1 MKNYRKLI
9 VLLLLIF
16 FVIFTGAYAYMHIV
30 EKRSLTSNTIEK
42 TLPVVNQI
50 KPQTIKEYQNY
61 LTKVAKRNVL
71 PVDIPQALNNEK
83 VEITATDGMQT
94 FTWNDKNNPKQK
106 VIFYV
111 HGGSYIH
118 QASELQYIFVN
129 KLAKKLDAKVVFPIY
144 PKAPTY
150 NYSDA
155 IPKIKKLYQ
164 NTLASVTS
172 HKQIILVG
180 ESAGGGLALGLA
192 DNLVTEH
199 IKQPKEIILISPWL
213 DIATNNPKIE
223 KVQKKDPL
231 LKAWQ
236 LQQVAPYWANG
247 KKNFKNP
254 QVSPLYSSQFNKMA
268 PISFFIGTHDIF
280 YPDNQLLHQK
290 LAKENI
296 KHHYI
301 VGQKMNHVYP
311 VLPIPEAET
320 AFKQMLKIINH

>member
-16 FVIFTGAYAYMHIV
+16 FVIFTGAYAYTHIV

-155 IPKIKKLYQ
+155 IPKIKK
-164 NTLASVTS
+164 
-172 HKQIILVG
+172 
-180 ESAGGGLALGLA
+180 
-192 DNLVTEH
+192 
-199 IKQPKEIILISPWL
+199 
-213 DIATNNPKIE
+213 
-223 KVQKKDPL
+223 
-231 LKAWQ
+231 
-236 LQQVAPYWANG
+236 
-247 KKNFKNP
+247 
-254 QVSPLYSSQFNKMA
+254 
-268 PISFFIGTHDIF
+268 
-280 YPDNQLLHQK
+280 
-290 LAKENI
+290 
-296 KHHYI
+296 
-301 VGQKMNHVYP
+301 
-311 VLPIPEAET
+311 
-320 AFKQMLKIINH
+320 

>member
-16 FVIFTGAYAYMHIV
+16 FAIFMGAYAYTHIV

-144 PKAPTY
+144 PKAP
-150 NYSDA
+150 
-155 IPKIKKLYQ
+155 
-164 NTLASVTS
+164 
-172 HKQIILVG
+172 
-180 ESAGGGLALGLA
+180 
-192 DNLVTEH
+192 
-199 IKQPKEIILISPWL
+199 
-213 DIATNNPKIE
+213 
-223 KVQKKDPL
+223 
-231 LKAWQ
+231 
-236 LQQVAPYWANG
+236 
-247 KKNFKNP
+247 
-254 QVSPLYSSQFNKMA
+254 
-268 PISFFIGTHDIF
+268 
-280 YPDNQLLHQK
+280 
-290 LAKENI
+290 
-296 KHHYI
+296 
-301 VGQKMNHVYP
+301 
-311 VLPIPEAET
+311 
-320 AFKQMLKIINH
+320 

>member
-16 FVIFTGAYAYMHIV
+16 FAIFMGAYAYTHIV

-172 HKQIILVG
+172 PKQIILVG

-223 KVQKKDPL
+223 KVQKKDPYIIGQECLLVGQL
-231 LKAWQ
+231 LK
-236 LQQVAPYWANG
+236 LPTIDHKSYYLG
-247 KKNFKNP
+247 K
-254 QVSPLYSSQFNKMA
+254 L
-268 PISFFIGTHDIF
+268 
-280 YPDNQLLHQK
+280 
-290 LAKENI
+290 
-296 KHHYI
+296 
-301 VGQKMNHVYP
+301 
-311 VLPIPEAET
+311 
-320 AFKQMLKIINH
+320 AFKQALAENISQEVLFSEFLSQDN